1 MTIEIAAASADD
13 VQRMAQWAAEEG
25 WSPGNTD
32 HLAFFCTDPGGFLM
46 GWVDGEPQVSI
57 SVVKYGATFGFL
69 GFYIARPAVRGKG
82 YGIQIWRAGMQRL
95 EGRNVGLDGVVAQQ
109 YNYRKSG
116 FRLAWNNIR
125 HQGAPV
131 EAAAPAGVSLV
142 DARSIP
148 LDRLV
153 AYDRRF
159 FPEPRDTFLAAW
171 LTLPERAAMVALRD
185 GALAGFGVMRN
196 AAGPSRIG
204 PLYAETPEIA
214 NVLIAALARTLRTTS
229 IALDVP
235 DVNRPAVRLAEQIG
249 LKPAFETARMYTGKN
264 PDVDVAGTFGVTSFE
279 LG

>member
-1 MTIEIAAASADD
+1 MVFEIAVASADD
-13 VQRMAQWAAEEG
+13 VQRMAQWAADEG

-32 HLAFFCTDPGGFLM
+32 ALAFFCTDPGGFLM
-46 GWVDGEPQVSI
+46 GRIDGEPLVSI
-57 SVVKYGATFGFL
+57 SVVKYGQTFGFL
-69 GFYIARPAVRGKG
+69 GFYIARPAARGKG
-82 YGIQIWRAGMQRL
+82 HGIQIWRAGMQRL

-131 EAAAPAGVSLV
+131 DAAPPAGVSLF
-142 DARSIP
+142 DARVVP
-148 LDRLV
+148 FAALA

-159 FPEPRDTFLAAW
+159 FPEERDTFLASW
-171 LTLPERAAMVALRD
+171 ISLPERAAMVAVHE

-204 PLYAETPEIA
+204 PLYAQSPEIA
-214 NVLIAALARTLRTTS
+214 NALIAALAKELGAAS
-229 IALDVP
+229 VALDVP

-249 LKPAFETARMYTGKN
+249 LKPAFETARMYTGRN
-264 PDVDVAGTFGVTSFE
+264 PDVDLAGTYGVTSFE